1 MLGTLLTL
9 QLQRRLVALHD
20 ENWRGVVGVVGEV
33 QTRGPGARHSA

>member
-20 ENWRGVVGVVGEV
+20 ENWRGVVGEV